1 MSTIHSILL
10 IAVISLVT
18 ALIRFLPFLIFR
30 DKDHMPEALQYL
42 GGILPAAIMGMLV
55 VYCFKSTVVT
65 AWPFG
70 LPEVIAT
77 ILVVASYLWKKNIL
91 LSVAAGTVFYMILV
105 QGVFA

>member
-1 MSTIHSILL
+1 MNTIHSILL

-18 ALIRFLPFLIFR
+18 ALIRFLPFLVFQDESR
-30 DKDHMPEALQYL
+30 MPKALQYL

-70 LPEVIAT
+70 LPEAT
-77 ILVVASYLWKKNIL
+77 ATVLVVALYIWKRNTL

-105 QGVFA
+105 QGIFA